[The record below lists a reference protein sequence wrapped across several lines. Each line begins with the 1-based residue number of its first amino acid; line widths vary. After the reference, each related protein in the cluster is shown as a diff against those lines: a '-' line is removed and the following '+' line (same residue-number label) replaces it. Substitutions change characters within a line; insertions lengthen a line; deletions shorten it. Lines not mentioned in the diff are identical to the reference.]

1 MVFNELLHAA
11 EEEFNLALKASQEH
25 RYQDASRH
33 LESAQYVCQNALE
46 DLQFFIN
53 RVKKNV

>member
-33 LESAQYVCQNALE
+33 IESAHILFAKMRWSIFN
-46 DLQFFIN
+46 FFH
-53 RVKKNV
+53 RVKDV